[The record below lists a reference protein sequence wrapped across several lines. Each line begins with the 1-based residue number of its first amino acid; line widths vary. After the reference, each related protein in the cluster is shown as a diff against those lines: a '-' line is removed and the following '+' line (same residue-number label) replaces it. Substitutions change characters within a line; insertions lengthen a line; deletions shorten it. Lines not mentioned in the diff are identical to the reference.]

1 MLENTVVSKMFVE
14 YQFSTKG
21 DVRNINETTLFLYI
35 GITQVYL
42 DFTFHL
48 LKKRRIEE
56 KGGGILLIKVIDF
69 ILCNGFCQTWIL

>member
-1 MLENTVVSKMFVE
+1 MNLRILDPK
-14 YQFSTKG
+14 STKR
-21 DVRNINETTLFLYI
+21 DVRNINETPLFLYI

-42 DFTFHL
+42 E
-48 LKKRRIEE
+48 RIEE